1 MEAEMFF
8 VLLRINSNP
17 SIFNMKRLSLSGMWL
32 TALLTLTLFPAN
44 AQADSHRVPLQV
56 RFNQPSSFEG
66 ALPWY
71 HGKPQGFKG
80 KLPISYIPA
89 SQIDPE
95 WENNSLPIG
104 NSNIGASVFGCIE
117 TGRISLN

>member
-1 MEAEMFF
+1 MFF
-8 VLLRINSNP
+8 VLLCINSSI
-17 SIFNMKRLSLSGMWL
+17 SIFTMKRRFLSGMWL
-32 TALLTLTLFPAN
+32 TALLTLTLFPTN
-44 AQADSHRVPLQV
+44 TQAETHRLPLQV

-89 SQIDPE
+89 AQIDPE

-117 TGRISLN
+117 TERN

>member
-1 MEAEMFF
+1 
-8 VLLRINSNP
+8 
-17 SIFNMKRLSLSGMWL
+17 MWL

-89 SQIDPE
+89 AQIDPE

-104 NSNIGASVFGCIE
+104 NSNIGASKRSASHSMKSRSGWAAPIRAKAPTI
-117 TGRISLN
+117 TGR